1 MGGRTADA
9 GCRNAVDTSLCHGL
23 GHVEGF
29 RPATLHQAYLALRAW
44 GLPVSEHTTLATD
57 LAGVRERIDYWGEH
71 RHEVDH
77 EIDGVVVKVDE
88 VALQRRLGSTSR
100 APRWAIA
107 YKYPPE
113 EAQTK
118 LLDIRVNVG
127 RTGRIT
133 PFAFMTPVKVAGSTV
148 GQATLHNASEIK
160 RKGVLIGDTVVIRKA
175 GDVIP
180 EVLGPVVE
188 LRDGSER
195 EFIMPTTCPECGSP
209 LAPEKEGDADIR
221 CPNAR
226 GCPGQLRERVFHVA
240 SRNGLDIEVLGY
252 EAGVALLQAKVIA
265 DEGELFALTERD
277 LLRTDLFRTKAGE
290 LSANGKRL
298 LVNLDK
304 AKAAPL
310 WRVLLSL
317 LAEASSSRAGLGY
330 EVIVSRLDDEANI
343 APWLRAAHRYGAKV
357 KWAEVDIETG
367 ELPTWQWESLISK
380 STRLVAVN
388 SASGTLGGVTDL
400 RAMTKLVHDVGAL
413 VVVDHSAAAPYRLL
427 DIRETDADVVTVNA
441 HAWGGPPI
449 GAMVFRDPSVMNSF
463 GSVSTNPY
471 ATGPA
476 RLEIGVHQF
485 GLLAGVVASIEYLAA
500 LDESARG
507 SRRERLAVSMQSAD
521 AYLNRV
527 FDYLMVS
534 LRSLPLVM
542 LIGRPEAQIPVV
554 SFAVHKVPA
563 DRVVQRL
570 ADNGILAIANTG
582 SRVLDVLGV
591 NDVGGGVVNEE
602 VAPWLDL
609 VRKLGVLAGVLSD
622 ELPVSLSVQVRG
634 ELAAEE
640 VEVLRLSALR
650 GLFSAVI
657 EDAVTFVNAPALA
670 AERGVT
676 AEICKASESPNHR
689 SVVDVRAVGADGSV
703 VTVSGTLYGPQLSQK
718 IVQINGRHFDLR
730 AQGINLII
738 HYVDRPGALG
748 KIGTLL
754 GTAGVNIQA
763 AQLSEDAEGPGATI
777 LLRLDQDVPDD
788 VRTAIAAAVDAY
800 KLEVVDL
807 S

>member
-1 MGGRTADA
+1 MAYDVARVRGLHPSLGDGWVHFDAPAGMLIPDSVATTVSTA
-9 GCRNAVDTSLCHGL
+9 
-23 GHVEGF
+23 F
-29 RPATLHQAYLALRAW
+29 RRSGA
-44 GLPVSEHTTLATD
+44 
-57 LAGVRERIDYWGEH
+57 
-71 RHEVDH
+71 
-77 EIDGVVVKVDE
+77 
-88 VALQRRLGSTSR
+88 
-100 APRWAIA
+100 
-107 YKYPPE
+107 
-113 EAQTK
+113 
-118 LLDIRVNVG
+118 
-127 RTGRIT
+127 
-133 PFAFMTPVKVAGSTV
+133 STV
-148 GQATLHNASEIK
+148 GAHPSARRSAAVLDAAREAVADLVNADPG
-160 RKGVLIGDTVVIRKA
+160 GV
-175 GDVIP
+175 
-180 EVLGPVVE
+180 VLG
-188 LRDGSER
+188 
-195 EFIMPTTCPECGSP
+195 
-209 LAPEKEGDADIR
+209 ADR
-221 CPNAR
+221 A
-226 GCPGQLRERVFHVA
+226 
-240 SRNGLDIEVLGY
+240 
-252 EAGVALLQAKVIA
+252 
-265 DEGELFALTERD
+265 
-277 LLRTDLFRTKAGE
+277 
-290 LSANGKRL
+290 
-298 LVNLDK
+298 
-304 AKAAPL
+304 
-310 WRVLLSL
+310 VLLSL

-534 LRSLPLVM
+534 LRSLPLVI

-591 NDVGGGVVNEE
+591 NDVGGAVTVGLAHYSTMAE
-602 VAPWLDL
+602 VDQL
-609 VRKLGVLAGVLSD
+609 VR
-622 ELPVSLSVQVRG
+622 
-634 ELAAEE
+634 
-640 VEVLRLSALR
+640 
-650 GLFSAVI
+650 
-657 EDAVTFVNAPALA
+657 ALA
-670 AERGVT
+670 
-676 AEICKASESPNHR
+676 S
-689 SVVDVRAVGADGSV
+689 
-703 VTVSGTLYGPQLSQK
+703 
-718 IVQINGRHFDLR
+718 
-730 AQGINLII
+730 
-738 HYVDRPGALG
+738 LG
-748 KIGTLL
+748 
-754 GTAGVNIQA
+754 
-763 AQLSEDAEGPGATI
+763 
-777 LLRLDQDVPDD
+777 
-788 VRTAIAAAVDAY
+788 
-800 KLEVVDL
+800 
-807 S
+807 

>member
-1 MGGRTADA
+1 MAYDVARVRGLHPSLGDGWVHFDAPAGMLIPDSVATTVSTA
-9 GCRNAVDTSLCHGL
+9 
-23 GHVEGF
+23 F
-29 RPATLHQAYLALRAW
+29 RRSGA
-44 GLPVSEHTTLATD
+44 
-57 LAGVRERIDYWGEH
+57 
-71 RHEVDH
+71 
-77 EIDGVVVKVDE
+77 
-88 VALQRRLGSTSR
+88 
-100 APRWAIA
+100 
-107 YKYPPE
+107 
-113 EAQTK
+113 
-118 LLDIRVNVG
+118 
-127 RTGRIT
+127 
-133 PFAFMTPVKVAGSTV
+133 STV
-148 GQATLHNASEIK
+148 GAHPSARRSAAVLDAAREAVADLVNADPG
-160 RKGVLIGDTVVIRKA
+160 GV
-175 GDVIP
+175 
-180 EVLGPVVE
+180 VLG
-188 LRDGSER
+188 
-195 EFIMPTTCPECGSP
+195 
-209 LAPEKEGDADIR
+209 ADR
-221 CPNAR
+221 A
-226 GCPGQLRERVFHVA
+226 
-240 SRNGLDIEVLGY
+240 
-252 EAGVALLQAKVIA
+252 
-265 DEGELFALTERD
+265 
-277 LLRTDLFRTKAGE
+277 
-290 LSANGKRL
+290 
-298 LVNLDK
+298 
-304 AKAAPL
+304 
-310 WRVLLSL
+310 VLLSL

-388 SASGTLGGVTDL
+388 SSSGTLGGVTDL

-591 NDVGGGVVNEE
+591 NDVGGAVTVGLAHYSTMAE
-602 VAPWLDL
+602 VDQL
-609 VRKLGVLAGVLSD
+609 VR
-622 ELPVSLSVQVRG
+622 
-634 ELAAEE
+634 
-640 VEVLRLSALR
+640 
-650 GLFSAVI
+650 
-657 EDAVTFVNAPALA
+657 ALA
-670 AERGVT
+670 
-676 AEICKASESPNHR
+676 S
-689 SVVDVRAVGADGSV
+689 
-703 VTVSGTLYGPQLSQK
+703 
-718 IVQINGRHFDLR
+718 
-730 AQGINLII
+730 
-738 HYVDRPGALG
+738 LG
-748 KIGTLL
+748 
-754 GTAGVNIQA
+754 
-763 AQLSEDAEGPGATI
+763 
-777 LLRLDQDVPDD
+777 
-788 VRTAIAAAVDAY
+788 
-800 KLEVVDL
+800 
-807 S
+807 

>member
-1 MGGRTADA
+1 MAYDVARVRGLHPSLGDGWVHFDAPAGMLIPDSVATTVSTA
-9 GCRNAVDTSLCHGL
+9 
-23 GHVEGF
+23 F
-29 RPATLHQAYLALRAW
+29 RRSGA
-44 GLPVSEHTTLATD
+44 
-57 LAGVRERIDYWGEH
+57 
-71 RHEVDH
+71 
-77 EIDGVVVKVDE
+77 
-88 VALQRRLGSTSR
+88 
-100 APRWAIA
+100 
-107 YKYPPE
+107 
-113 EAQTK
+113 
-118 LLDIRVNVG
+118 
-127 RTGRIT
+127 
-133 PFAFMTPVKVAGSTV
+133 STV
-148 GQATLHNASEIK
+148 GAHPSARRSAAVLDAAREAVADLVNADPG
-160 RKGVLIGDTVVIRKA
+160 GV
-175 GDVIP
+175 
-180 EVLGPVVE
+180 VLG
-188 LRDGSER
+188 
-195 EFIMPTTCPECGSP
+195 
-209 LAPEKEGDADIR
+209 ADR
-221 CPNAR
+221 A
-226 GCPGQLRERVFHVA
+226 
-240 SRNGLDIEVLGY
+240 
-252 EAGVALLQAKVIA
+252 
-265 DEGELFALTERD
+265 
-277 LLRTDLFRTKAGE
+277 
-290 LSANGKRL
+290 
-298 LVNLDK
+298 
-304 AKAAPL
+304 
-310 WRVLLSL
+310 VLLSL

-591 NDVGGGVVNEE
+591 NDVG
-602 VAPWLDL
+602 
-609 VRKLGVLAGVLSD
+609 LS
-622 ELPVSLSVQVRG
+622 
-634 ELAAEE
+634 
-640 VEVLRLSALR
+640 
-650 GLFSAVI
+650 
-657 EDAVTFVNAPALA
+657 
-670 AERGVT
+670 
-676 AEICKASESPNHR
+676 
-689 SVVDVRAVGADGSV
+689 
-703 VTVSGTLYGPQLSQK
+703 
-718 IVQINGRHFDLR
+718 
-730 AQGINLII
+730 LIHI
-738 HYVDRPGALG
+738 
-748 KIGTLL
+748 
-754 GTAGVNIQA
+754 
-763 AQLSEDAEGPGATI
+763 
-777 LLRLDQDVPDD
+777 
-788 VRTAIAAAVDAY
+788 
-800 KLEVVDL
+800 
-807 S
+807 

>member
-1 MGGRTADA
+1 MAYDVARVRGLHPSLGDGWVHFDAPAGMLIPDSVATTVSTA
-9 GCRNAVDTSLCHGL
+9 
-23 GHVEGF
+23 F
-29 RPATLHQAYLALRAW
+29 RRSGA
-44 GLPVSEHTTLATD
+44 
-57 LAGVRERIDYWGEH
+57 
-71 RHEVDH
+71 
-77 EIDGVVVKVDE
+77 
-88 VALQRRLGSTSR
+88 
-100 APRWAIA
+100 
-107 YKYPPE
+107 
-113 EAQTK
+113 
-118 LLDIRVNVG
+118 
-127 RTGRIT
+127 
-133 PFAFMTPVKVAGSTV
+133 STV
-148 GQATLHNASEIK
+148 GAHPSARRSAAVLDAAREAVADLVNADPG
-160 RKGVLIGDTVVIRKA
+160 GV
-175 GDVIP
+175 
-180 EVLGPVVE
+180 VLG
-188 LRDGSER
+188 
-195 EFIMPTTCPECGSP
+195 
-209 LAPEKEGDADIR
+209 ADR
-221 CPNAR
+221 A
-226 GCPGQLRERVFHVA
+226 
-240 SRNGLDIEVLGY
+240 
-252 EAGVALLQAKVIA
+252 
-265 DEGELFALTERD
+265 
-277 LLRTDLFRTKAGE
+277 
-290 LSANGKRL
+290 
-298 LVNLDK
+298 
-304 AKAAPL
+304 
-310 WRVLLSL
+310 VLLSL

-367 ELPTWQWESLISK
+367 ELPTWQWASLISK

-542 LIGRPEAQIPVV
+542 LIGRPEAQIPLV

-591 NDVGGGVVNEE
+591 NDVGGAVTVGLAHYSTMAE
-602 VAPWLDL
+602 VDQL
-609 VRKLGVLAGVLSD
+609 VR
-622 ELPVSLSVQVRG
+622 
-634 ELAAEE
+634 
-640 VEVLRLSALR
+640 
-650 GLFSAVI
+650 
-657 EDAVTFVNAPALA
+657 ALA
-670 AERGVT
+670 
-676 AEICKASESPNHR
+676 S
-689 SVVDVRAVGADGSV
+689 
-703 VTVSGTLYGPQLSQK
+703 
-718 IVQINGRHFDLR
+718 
-730 AQGINLII
+730 
-738 HYVDRPGALG
+738 LG
-748 KIGTLL
+748 
-754 GTAGVNIQA
+754 
-763 AQLSEDAEGPGATI
+763 
-777 LLRLDQDVPDD
+777 
-788 VRTAIAAAVDAY
+788 
-800 KLEVVDL
+800 
-807 S
+807 

>member
-1 MGGRTADA
+1 MAYDVARLRGLHPSLGDGWVHFDAPAGMLIPDSVATTVSTA
-9 GCRNAVDTSLCHGL
+9 
-23 GHVEGF
+23 F
-29 RPATLHQAYLALRAW
+29 RRSGA
-44 GLPVSEHTTLATD
+44 
-57 LAGVRERIDYWGEH
+57 
-71 RHEVDH
+71 
-77 EIDGVVVKVDE
+77 
-88 VALQRRLGSTSR
+88 
-100 APRWAIA
+100 
-107 YKYPPE
+107 
-113 EAQTK
+113 
-118 LLDIRVNVG
+118 
-127 RTGRIT
+127 
-133 PFAFMTPVKVAGSTV
+133 STV
-148 GQATLHNASEIK
+148 GAHPSARRSAAVLDAAREAVADLVNADPG
-160 RKGVLIGDTVVIRKA
+160 GV
-175 GDVIP
+175 
-180 EVLGPVVE
+180 VLG
-188 LRDGSER
+188 
-195 EFIMPTTCPECGSP
+195 
-209 LAPEKEGDADIR
+209 ADR
-221 CPNAR
+221 A
-226 GCPGQLRERVFHVA
+226 
-240 SRNGLDIEVLGY
+240 
-252 EAGVALLQAKVIA
+252 
-265 DEGELFALTERD
+265 
-277 LLRTDLFRTKAGE
+277 
-290 LSANGKRL
+290 
-298 LVNLDK
+298 
-304 AKAAPL
+304 
-310 WRVLLSL
+310 VLLSL

-591 NDVGGGVVNEE
+591 NDVGGAVTVGLAHYSTMAE
-602 VAPWLDL
+602 VDQL
-609 VRKLGVLAGVLSD
+609 VR
-622 ELPVSLSVQVRG
+622 
-634 ELAAEE
+634 
-640 VEVLRLSALR
+640 
-650 GLFSAVI
+650 
-657 EDAVTFVNAPALA
+657 ALA
-670 AERGVT
+670 
-676 AEICKASESPNHR
+676 S
-689 SVVDVRAVGADGSV
+689 
-703 VTVSGTLYGPQLSQK
+703 
-718 IVQINGRHFDLR
+718 
-730 AQGINLII
+730 
-738 HYVDRPGALG
+738 LG
-748 KIGTLL
+748 
-754 GTAGVNIQA
+754 
-763 AQLSEDAEGPGATI
+763 
-777 LLRLDQDVPDD
+777 
-788 VRTAIAAAVDAY
+788 
-800 KLEVVDL
+800 
-807 S
+807 

>member
-1 MGGRTADA
+1 MAYDVARVRGLHPSLGDGWVHFDAPAGMLIPDSVATTVSTA
-9 GCRNAVDTSLCHGL
+9 
-23 GHVEGF
+23 F
-29 RPATLHQAYLALRAW
+29 RRSGA
-44 GLPVSEHTTLATD
+44 
-57 LAGVRERIDYWGEH
+57 
-71 RHEVDH
+71 
-77 EIDGVVVKVDE
+77 
-88 VALQRRLGSTSR
+88 
-100 APRWAIA
+100 
-107 YKYPPE
+107 
-113 EAQTK
+113 
-118 LLDIRVNVG
+118 
-127 RTGRIT
+127 
-133 PFAFMTPVKVAGSTV
+133 STV
-148 GQATLHNASEIK
+148 GAHPSARRSAAVLDAAREAVADLVNADPG
-160 RKGVLIGDTVVIRKA
+160 GV
-175 GDVIP
+175 
-180 EVLGPVVE
+180 VLG
-188 LRDGSER
+188 
-195 EFIMPTTCPECGSP
+195 
-209 LAPEKEGDADIR
+209 ADR
-221 CPNAR
+221 A
-226 GCPGQLRERVFHVA
+226 
-240 SRNGLDIEVLGY
+240 
-252 EAGVALLQAKVIA
+252 
-265 DEGELFALTERD
+265 
-277 LLRTDLFRTKAGE
+277 
-290 LSANGKRL
+290 
-298 LVNLDK
+298 
-304 AKAAPL
+304 
-310 WRVLLSL
+310 VLLSL

-542 LIGRPEAQIPVV
+542 LIGGPEAQIPVV

-591 NDVGGGVVNEE
+591 NDVGGAVTVGLAHYSTMAE
-602 VAPWLDL
+602 VDQL
-609 VRKLGVLAGVLSD
+609 VR
-622 ELPVSLSVQVRG
+622 
-634 ELAAEE
+634 
-640 VEVLRLSALR
+640 
-650 GLFSAVI
+650 
-657 EDAVTFVNAPALA
+657 ALA
-670 AERGVT
+670 
-676 AEICKASESPNHR
+676 S
-689 SVVDVRAVGADGSV
+689 
-703 VTVSGTLYGPQLSQK
+703 
-718 IVQINGRHFDLR
+718 
-730 AQGINLII
+730 
-738 HYVDRPGALG
+738 LG
-748 KIGTLL
+748 
-754 GTAGVNIQA
+754 
-763 AQLSEDAEGPGATI
+763 
-777 LLRLDQDVPDD
+777 
-788 VRTAIAAAVDAY
+788 
-800 KLEVVDL
+800 
-807 S
+807 

>member
-1 MGGRTADA
+1 MAYDVARVRGLHPSLGDGWVHFDAPAGMLIPDFVATTVSTA
-9 GCRNAVDTSLCHGL
+9 
-23 GHVEGF
+23 F
-29 RPATLHQAYLALRAW
+29 RRSGA
-44 GLPVSEHTTLATD
+44 
-57 LAGVRERIDYWGEH
+57 
-71 RHEVDH
+71 
-77 EIDGVVVKVDE
+77 
-88 VALQRRLGSTSR
+88 
-100 APRWAIA
+100 
-107 YKYPPE
+107 
-113 EAQTK
+113 
-118 LLDIRVNVG
+118 
-127 RTGRIT
+127 
-133 PFAFMTPVKVAGSTV
+133 STV
-148 GQATLHNASEIK
+148 GAHPSARRSAAVLDAAREAVADLVNADPG
-160 RKGVLIGDTVVIRKA
+160 GV
-175 GDVIP
+175 
-180 EVLGPVVE
+180 VLG
-188 LRDGSER
+188 
-195 EFIMPTTCPECGSP
+195 
-209 LAPEKEGDADIR
+209 ADR
-221 CPNAR
+221 A
-226 GCPGQLRERVFHVA
+226 
-240 SRNGLDIEVLGY
+240 
-252 EAGVALLQAKVIA
+252 
-265 DEGELFALTERD
+265 
-277 LLRTDLFRTKAGE
+277 
-290 LSANGKRL
+290 
-298 LVNLDK
+298 
-304 AKAAPL
+304 
-310 WRVLLSL
+310 VLLSL

-591 NDVGGGVVNEE
+591 NDVGGAVTVGLAHYSTMAE
-602 VAPWLDL
+602 VDQL
-609 VRKLGVLAGVLSD
+609 VR
-622 ELPVSLSVQVRG
+622 
-634 ELAAEE
+634 
-640 VEVLRLSALR
+640 
-650 GLFSAVI
+650 
-657 EDAVTFVNAPALA
+657 ALA
-670 AERGVT
+670 
-676 AEICKASESPNHR
+676 S
-689 SVVDVRAVGADGSV
+689 
-703 VTVSGTLYGPQLSQK
+703 
-718 IVQINGRHFDLR
+718 
-730 AQGINLII
+730 
-738 HYVDRPGALG
+738 LG
-748 KIGTLL
+748 
-754 GTAGVNIQA
+754 
-763 AQLSEDAEGPGATI
+763 
-777 LLRLDQDVPDD
+777 
-788 VRTAIAAAVDAY
+788 
-800 KLEVVDL
+800 
-807 S
+807 